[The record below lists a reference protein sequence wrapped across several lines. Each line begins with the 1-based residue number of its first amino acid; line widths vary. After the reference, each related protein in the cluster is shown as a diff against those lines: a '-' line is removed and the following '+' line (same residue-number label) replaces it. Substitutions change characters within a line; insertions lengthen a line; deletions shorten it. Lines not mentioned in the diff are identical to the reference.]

1 MTARADTDA
10 FVRFAKAHLPSKA
23 ERTIYPV
30 LAGAPDRDWTAGE
43 VAATAGVSHHE
54 ADQALRRFASAGI
67 VDHSH
72 VRGQSHRYRWHPDM
86 GYLRQGDVSGPAID
100 PVCGMPVPPR
110 DAAHRPRRR
119 HGDQVLLSPVL
130 GPMEVGPASGTA
142 LISRQIPSRRTSTIR
157 SPAAA
162 TLSSVRRLIS
172 GPNSRRVSGDN
183 RSKNQPKRRLRGRT
197 CSSSTTRPS

>member
-1 MTARADTDA
+1 MTALPDTDA
-10 FVRFAKAHLPSKA
+10 FVRFAKAHLPSRA

-43 VAATAGVSHHE
+43 VAAAAGVSHHE

-100 PVCGMPVPPR
+100 PVCGMPVPPGTPHTAR
-110 DAAHRPRRR
+110 DDDAEIRFCSLPCLVRWRSERRR
-119 HGDQVLLSPVL
+119 AP
-130 GPMEVGPASGTA
+130 
-142 LISRQIPSRRTSTIR
+142 R
-157 SPAAA
+157 
-162 TLSSVRRLIS
+162 
-172 GPNSRRVSGDN
+172 
-183 RSKNQPKRRLRGRT
+183 
-197 CSSSTTRPS
+197 